1 MICYRFVASFFN
13 HKKMGG
19 LKKLEIKKN
28 IQKEEDRNLS
38 FRVFDL
44 NEEHLNHYKNP
55 HKKDHFLIIVIEDGT
70 LQLHI
75 EDKVHSLKSGKISVV
90 FPEQVHCISNA
101 DANLKGKIIL
111 FEEIL
116 FCSDI
121 LKNELSTYNV
131 NLSTQLNC
139 TVLSPEDFEQSLYTI
154 RLIQGIYQ
162 KPSLIKKEQARFQ
175 IKIFLLGLIESV
187 HGLHPIFTK
196 ETADKPMYVRF
207 KKLLN
212 EHYKE
217 HRTVQYYA
225 EELAVSPKKLNS
237 IIKKHCGE
245 TAIQAIHNR
254 ILMEIKRQL
263 LFSDFSHKE
272 IAFDLGFNSPSAL
285 NKFVKSKLK
294 ETPTELQQELA
305 QMYNA

>member
-1 MICYRFVASFFN
+1 M
-13 HKKMGG
+13 
-19 LKKLEIKKN
+19 KKLEIKKN
-28 IQKEEDRNLS
+28 IQKLEDKNLS
-38 FRVFDL
+38 FRVFEL
-44 NEEHLNHYKNP
+44 SEENLSQYLKP
-55 HKKDHFLIIVIEDGT
+55 HKKDHFFILVIEKGK

-75 EDKVHSLKSGKISVV
+75 EDKIHSLKTGQISVV
-90 FPEQVHCISNA
+90 FPEQVHFISNCSE
-101 DANLKGKIIL
+101 DLKGKIIL

-139 TVLSPEDFEQSLYTI
+139 TILSAEDFEQSVNAI
-154 RLIQGIYQ
+154 RIIKGIYEH
-162 KPSLIKKEQARFQ
+162 PSLIKKEQARFQ

-187 HGLHPIFTK
+187 HGLHPILHK
-196 ETADKPMYVRF
+196 ETVDKPIYVRF

-212 EHYKE
+212 EHYKQY
-217 HRTVQYYA
+217 RTVQYYA
-225 EELAVSPKKLNS
+225 EELAITPKKLNS
-237 IIKKHCGE
+237 ITKKHCGE

-254 ILMEIKRQL
+254 ILIEIKRQL
-263 LFSDFSHKE
+263 MFSDLSHKE

>member
-1 MICYRFVASFFN
+1 M
-13 HKKMGG
+13 
-19 LKKLEIKKN
+19 KKLEIKKN
-28 IQKEEDRNLS
+28 IQKLEDKNLS
-38 FRVFDL
+38 FRVFEL
-44 NEEHLNHYKNP
+44 SEENLSPYLKP
-55 HKKDHFLIIVIEDGT
+55 HKKDHFFILVIEKGK

-75 EDKVHSLKSGKISVV
+75 EDKIHSLKTGQISVV
-90 FPEQVHCISNA
+90 FPEQVHFISNCSE
-101 DANLKGKIIL
+101 DLKGKIIL

-139 TVLSPEDFEQSLYTI
+139 TILSAEDFEQSVNAI
-154 RLIQGIYQ
+154 RIIKGIYEH
-162 KPSLIKKEQARFQ
+162 PSLIKKEQARFQ

-187 HGLHPIFTK
+187 HGLHPILHK
-196 ETADKPMYVRF
+196 ETVDKPIYVRF

-212 EHYKE
+212 EHYKQY
-217 HRTVQYYA
+217 RTVQYYA
-225 EELAVSPKKLNS
+225 EELAITPKKLNS
-237 IIKKHCGE
+237 ITKKHCGE

-254 ILMEIKRQL
+254 ILIEIKRQL
-263 LFSDFSHKE
+263 MFSDLSHKE

-285 NKFVKSKLK
+285 NKFVKAKLN

>member
-1 MICYRFVASFFN
+1 MFCSTFVLRFETLF
-13 HKKMGG
+13 MEGMM
-19 LKKLEIKKN
+19 KLEIKKN

-44 NEEHLNHYKNP
+44 NTDNLETYLQP
-55 HKKDHFLIIVIEDGT
+55 HKKDHFFILVIESGKIRI
-70 LQLHI
+70 HI
-75 EDKVHSLKSGKISVV
+75 EEKVHLLTSGKISVL
-90 FPEQVHCISNA
+90 FPEQVHFISGPSA
-101 DANLKGKIIL
+101 DLKGKIIL

-139 TVLSPEDFEQSLYTI
+139 TMLSPEDCKQSLYTI
-154 RLIQGIYQ
+154 DIIQEIYL
-162 KPSLIKKEQARFQ
+162 KPSLIKKEQARFH

-187 HGLHPIFTK
+187 HGLHPILHM
-196 ETADKPMYVRF
+196 ETVDKPIYVRF

-212 EHYKE
+212 QHYKQE
-217 HRTVQYYA
+217 RTVQYYA
-225 EELAVSPKKLNS
+225 GKLAVTAKKLNAVT
-237 IIKKHCGE
+237 KKHCGE

-254 ILMEIKRQL
+254 ILIEIKRQL
-263 LFSDFSHKE
+263 LFSDLTHKE

-285 NKFVKSKLK
+285 NKFVKAKLQ

-305 QMYNA
+305 QKYIG

>member
-1 MICYRFVASFFN
+1 M
-13 HKKMGG
+13 
-19 LKKLEIKKN
+19 KKLEIKKD
-28 IQKEEDRNLS
+28 IRKLEDKNLS
-38 FRVFDL
+38 FRVYEL
-44 NEEHLNHYKNP
+44 NEENLNQYLKP
-55 HKKDHFLIIVIEDGT
+55 HKKDHFFIVVVEKGT
-70 LQLHI
+70 LELHI
-75 EDKVHSLKSGKISVV
+75 EEKIHYLKAGKISVV
-90 FPEQVHCISNA
+90 FPEQVHFIS
-101 DANLKGKIIL
+101 DLSEDLVGKIIL

-139 TVLSPEDFEQSLYTI
+139 TILSSSDFEQSLNSI
-154 RLIQGIYQ
+154 QIIQGIYQ
-162 KPSLIKKEQARFQ
+162 KPSLIKKEQARFL
-175 IKIFLLGLIESV
+175 IKIFLLGLIESI
-187 HGLHPIFTK
+187 HGLHPILHK
-196 ETADKPMYVRF
+196 ETVDKPTYVRF

-212 EHYKE
+212 EHYKQY
-217 HRTVQYYA
+217 RTVQYYA
-225 EELAVSPKKLNS
+225 EELAITTKKLNS
-237 IIKKHCGE
+237 ITKKHCGE

-263 LFSDFSHKE
+263 MFSDFSHKE

-305 QMYNA
+305 QIYNA

>member
-1 MICYRFVASFFN
+1 M
-13 HKKMGG
+13 
-19 LKKLEIKKN
+19 KKLEIKKN
-28 IQKEEDRNLS
+28 IQKLEDKNLS
-38 FRVFDL
+38 FRVFEL
-44 NEEHLNHYKNP
+44 SEENLSQYLKP
-55 HKKDHFLIIVIEDGT
+55 HKKDHFFILVIEKGK

-75 EDKVHSLKSGKISVV
+75 EDKIHSLKTGQISVV
-90 FPEQVHCISNA
+90 FPEQVHFISNCSE
-101 DANLKGKIIL
+101 DLKGKIIL

-139 TVLSPEDFEQSLYTI
+139 TILSAEDFEQSVNAI
-154 RLIQGIYQ
+154 RIIKGIYEH
-162 KPSLIKKEQARFQ
+162 PSLVKKEQARFQ

-187 HGLHPIFTK
+187 HGLHPILHK
-196 ETADKPMYVRF
+196 ETVDKPIYVRF

-212 EHYKE
+212 EHYKQ

-225 EELAVSPKKLNS
+225 EELAITTKKLNS
-237 IIKKHCGE
+237 ITKKHCGE

-254 ILMEIKRQL
+254 ILIEIKRQL
-263 LFSDFSHKE
+263 MFSDLSHKE

-285 NKFVKSKLK
+285 NKFVKAKLK

>member
-1 MICYRFVASFFN
+1 
-13 HKKMGG
+13 MGG

-28 IQKEEDRNLS
+28 IQKEEDKNLL

-44 NEEHLNHYKNP
+44 TKENLKDYFKP
-55 HKKDHFLIIVIEDGT
+55 HKKDHFLIIVLENGS
-70 LQLHI
+70 LQIHI
-75 EDKVHSLKSGKISVV
+75 EEKTHSLKAGKTSVI
-90 FPEQVHCISNA
+90 FPEQVHFISNVSE
-101 DANLKGKIIL
+101 DLKGKIIL

-139 TVLSPEDFEQSLYTI
+139 TVLSSEDFQQSLHTI
-154 RLIQGIYQ
+154 EVIKSIYQ
-162 KPSLIKKEQARFQ
+162 KPSLIKKEQARFH

-187 HGLHPIFTK
+187 HGLHPVLHK
-196 ETADKPMYVRF
+196 ETADKPVYVRF

-212 EHYKE
+212 EHYKH

-225 EELAVSPKKLNS
+225 EKLAISPKKLNS
-237 IIKKHCGE
+237 ITKKHCGE

-254 ILMEIKRQL
+254 ILIEIKRQL
-263 LFSDFSHKE
+263 MFSDLSHKE